1 MRPCSILP
9 PFLIIAAGLALAPA
23 PAHAAGGGGGHGE
36 ASKEEAAGDRKMS
49 APNIVTPVIRNGKLV
64 NYLFVSLDVEF
75 TDKANVLVLRDR
87 AHFLRDSLL
96 RASHRAALAD
106 PNDDF
111 KLNYQAANPVLAEAT
126 REALGAANVK
136 KVTITGVDS
145 LNRR

>member
-1 MRPCSILP
+1 MRPSSILP
-9 PFLIIAAGLALAPA
+9 PFLIIAASLALTAAPA
-23 PAHAAGGGGGHGE
+23 RAAGGGGHGE
-36 ASKEEAAGDRKMS
+36 ASKEEAASDRKMS

-64 NYLFVSLDVEF
+64 NYLFVSVDVEF

-96 RASHRAALAD
+96 RASHRTALAD

-111 KLNYQAANPVLAEAT
+111 KLNYQAANPILADAT
-126 REALGAANVK
+126 KEALGAANVK